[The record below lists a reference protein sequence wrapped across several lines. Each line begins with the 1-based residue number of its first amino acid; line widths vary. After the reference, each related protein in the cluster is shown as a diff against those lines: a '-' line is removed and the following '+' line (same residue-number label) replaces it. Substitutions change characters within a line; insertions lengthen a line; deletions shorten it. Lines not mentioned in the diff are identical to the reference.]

1 MYILDTNTCI
11 YFLKGEYPSIREKFK
26 QINNNQIIIPVVV
39 EAELRYGAEK
49 SQRRTENLKVVEAF
63 LETFD
68 RAYFDSNAAIE
79 YSKIRAELE
88 IAGTPIGSNDLF
100 IASIAIANNAILVT
114 HNTKEFSR
122 VPGLHV
128 EDWVT

>member
-11 YFLKGEYPSIREKFK
+11 YYLKGEYLSIREKFK

-39 EAELRYGAEK
+39 EAELRYDAEK
-49 SQRRTENLKVVEAF
+49 SRRRTENLKVVEAF

-68 RAYFDSNAAIE
+68 RADFNSNAAIE
-79 YSKIRAELE
+79 YSKIRTELE
-88 IAGTPIGSNDLF
+88 KAGTPIGPNDLF